1 MTHTLT
7 FPGTPFPPLELEPLA
22 PLTLHLTASNSPALF
37 GCREGI
43 CGTCLSRV
51 AVIAGELDPPSAHE
65 RESLDVYAPDDP
77 GARLLCQLRLT
88 ADIAI
93 IKLDT

>member
-1 MTHTLT
+1 MPILT
-7 FPGTPFPPLELEPLA
+7 FPGTRFSPLDLPERA
-22 PLTLHLTASNSPALF
+22 PLSLHLTASNSPALF

-51 AVIAGELDPPSAHE
+51 VVRQGALEPPSPHE
-65 RESLDVYAPDDP
+65 KESLEVYAPDEP
-77 GARLLCQLRLT
+77 NARLLCQLQLT

-93 IKLDT
+93 EKL